1 MSKISGDDV
10 IENIKKAG
18 IYYQEIIMQ
27 LAQNKSLPPMPSD
40 LYDADKSTEIASKLF
55 EQIFEHPEKF
65 TDINLEYIHNLQ
77 KLIADS
83 VAKFTGKKSDDQ
95 QDLSFTDKRFRDPAW
110 QQSIYFAFIKKYY
123 MISADWIKKTVGQY
137 ELDNDGK
144 RFLEFITSQ
153 FIDALSPSNFAFSNP
168 EVIRESLESGMS
180 NIVKG
185 MENFLL
191 DIKKS
196 GSLLTISTTDKS
208 YFKIGKN
215 LATTKGMVIF
225 QNDLIQLI
233 CYAPKKKC
241 IQFLYLYCHLG
252 LINITY

>member
-83 VAKFTGKKSDDQ
+83 VAKFTEKNQ
-95 QDLSFTDKRFRDPAW
+95 
-110 QQSIYFAFIKKYY
+110 
-123 MISADWIKKTVGQY
+123 MISKI
-137 ELDNDGK
+137 
-144 RFLEFITSQ
+144 
-153 FIDALSPSNFAFSNP
+153 
-168 EVIRESLESGMS
+168 
-180 NIVKG
+180 
-185 MENFLL
+185 
-191 DIKKS
+191 
-196 GSLLTISTTDKS
+196 SLLLI
-208 YFKIGKN
+208 
-215 LATTKGMVIF
+215 KGSEILHGNKVFI
-225 QNDLIQLI
+225 LHSLR
-233 CYAPKKKC
+233 
-241 IQFLYLYCHLG
+241 
-252 LINITY
+252 NIT

>member
-110 QQSIYFAFIKKYY
+110 QQSIY
-123 MISADWIKKTVGQY
+123 
-137 ELDNDGK
+137 LH
-144 RFLEFITSQ
+144 
-153 FIDALSPSNFAFSNP
+153 
-168 EVIRESLESGMS
+168 SLR
-180 NIVKG
+180 
-185 MENFLL
+185 
-191 DIKKS
+191 
-196 GSLLTISTTDKS
+196 
-208 YFKIGKN
+208 
-215 LATTKGMVIF
+215 
-225 QNDLIQLI
+225 
-233 CYAPKKKC
+233 
-241 IQFLYLYCHLG
+241 
-252 LINITY
+252 NIT